1 MTGKEAEDNTEQ
13 HQQLHVALLNEENAH
28 QCCSLFVFFIYVAK
42 VKSLKQ

>member
-28 QCCSLFVFFIYVAK
+28 QCCSLFVFCLCC
-42 VKSLKQ
+42 KSEIS

>member
-28 QCCSLFVFFIYVAK
+28 QCCRVFFVYVAK